1 MRDGLA
7 DGLARVRERVSTL
20 RGRGESTSPDRYV
33 LLPAGARR
41 RRRLAEIGAAVGAVV
56 VVLAFVGATVALRP
70 TSSSSPQP
78 DTPGLPAPT
87 EAADSPTESTAPAN
101 SSAPA
106 VPPDRS
112 TGAVPARTTRYTPTP
127 SATATASPTTPAPTT
142 EASIPSPPRTT
153 APRTTPPPSP
163 TVSPSPSPSVTTT
176 PPPGP
181 PPPGVVSHPF
191 G

>member
-20 RGRGESTSPDRYV
+20 RGRGESTPRDRYV
-33 LLPAGARR
+33 LLPAGSGR
-41 RRRLAEIGAAVGAVV
+41 RRRLAEIGAAAGAVL

-87 EAADSPTESTAPAN
+87 EAVQSPIGSGSSTS
-101 SSAPA
+101 SSATA
-106 VPPDRS
+106 VPTDRP
-112 TGAVPARTTRYTPTP
+112 TGGAPPLTTRYTP
-127 SATATASPTTPAPTT
+127 SATATASPTTPAPSSK
-142 EASIPSPPRTT
+142 ASTPAPPRTT
-153 APRTTPPPSP
+153 APRTTPPPSA
-163 TVSPSPSPSVTTT
+163 TVSPSPSPSPT
-176 PPPGP
+176 PPPTTEP
-181 PPPGVVSHPF
+181 PAPGVAIHPF

>member
-20 RGRGESTSPDRYV
+20 RGDGDSPGRDRYV
-33 LLPAGARR
+33 LLPAGSGR
-41 RRRLAEIGAAVGAVV
+41 RRRLAEIGAAAGAVV

-70 TSSSSPQP
+70 TSSPQP

-87 EAADSPTESTAPAN
+87 ESLPSVSP

-106 VPPDRS
+106 TAS
-112 TGAVPARTTRYTPTP
+112 TSAVPTGRPTVGAPPQTTRYTP
-127 SATATASPTTPAPTT
+127 SATAAAPATTPAPTT
-142 EASIPSPPRTT
+142 TATTPAPPRTT
-153 APRTTPPPSP
+153 PPRTTPPPSATP
-163 TVSPSPSPSVTTT
+163 TTT
-176 PPPGP
+176 PTATPTATPTTEPPAP
-181 PPPGVVSHPF
+181 AADVHPF

>member
-7 DGLARVRERVSTL
+7 DGLARVRERLSTL
-20 RGRGESTSPDRYV
+20 RGRGESTPRDRYV
-33 LLPAGARR
+33 LLPTGSGR

-87 EAADSPTESTAPAN
+87 EVVQSPTG
-101 SSAPA
+101 SSA
-106 VPPDRS
+106 
-112 TGAVPARTTRYTPTP
+112 TPSS
-127 SATATASPTTPAPTT
+127 SATAVATDRPTGA
-142 EASIPSPPRTT
+142 APPRTT
-153 APRTTPPPSP
+153 APRTTAPPSA
-163 TVSPSPSPSVTTT
+163 TVSPSPSPTPTPTPTTE
-176 PPPGP
+176 PPA
-181 PPPGVVSHPF
+181 PGVAIHPF

>member
-1 MRDGLA
+1 MRDGLP
-7 DGLARVRERVSTL
+7 DGLARIRERVSTL
-20 RGRGESTSPDRYV
+20 RGRGESTPRDRYV
-33 LLPAGARR
+33 LLPAGSGR

-87 EAADSPTESTAPAN
+87 EAVHSPTG
-101 SSAPA
+101 SSATASSSATAMPTDHPTA
-106 VPPDRS
+106 AAPSR
-112 TGAVPARTTRYTPTP
+112 ATRYTP
-127 SATATASPTTPAPTT
+127 SATATGSPTTPAPSSK
-142 EASIPSPPRTT
+142 ASTPAPPRTT

-163 TVSPSPSPSVTTT
+163 TVSPSPSPTPSPTPTTE
-176 PPPGP
+176 PPA
-181 PPPGVVSHPF
+181 PGVAIHPF